1 MLELGDYTLAYM
13 LAFSFI
19 DGIISSQRVQEGDPS
34 PLGTLVQG
42 NKEFLE
48 DRRIDGE
55 ETFLRSGGNGCKM
68 NVGKRS
74 NCVCDDLE
82 EKP

>member
-1 MLELGDYTLAYM
+1 MLELRNNTLAYM

-19 DGIISSQRVQEGDPS
+19 YGIISSQRVQDGNPS

-48 DRRIDGE
+48 D
-55 ETFLRSGGNGCKM
+55 
-68 NVGKRS
+68 
-74 NCVCDDLE
+74 
-82 EKP
+82 